1 MSRRSRPRP
10 RLHPG
15 DVIAGMS
22 VAVVSIPLSLA
33 YASLAGMPPVSGLY
47 ASALPP
53 LAAAIFASSPYL
65 QTGPVAITALLTFGA
80 LSSVATPGTDEY
92 AALGLG
98 LALIVGVVRVVLG
111 LARAGWVAYLMS
123 QPMLIGFVPA
133 AAVLIAASQLPKAL
147 GVRGSPDYD
156 NDILEAVWAAAHPGD
171 WGAAALVAAGLT
183 LLVVLAGRRLHAL
196 FPGVL
201 LCAVVATAVSAL
213 GGYSGPTVE
222 HVPAGLPPFTAGDVR
237 FGEFAHLLV
246 AGVVIALVGFTEAA
260 SISRRFA
267 SEDRTTWSAN
277 REFVSQGVANV
288 VAAGS
293 GGMPCGGSFTR
304 SSVSRLSGGR
314 TRVAGAVAGLT
325 VLAFLPFA
333 GVLSPLP
340 LAVLGAIVIS
350 AVCGLL
356 RFRPLIALWRLSV
369 PQACIAWATFLGTL
383 GLAPR
388 IDRAVL
394 LGIGLSIFVFLWR
407 ALQLDIDVTAKA
419 QVLTFAPRGV
429 LWFGTAQKLDEA
441 LIRALA
447 EHPDARVLEIDLI
460 RLGRIDTT
468 GALVLRGVLDEAR
481 AAGLE
486 ARARNLP
493 PQSAQLTGRILAGE
507 RSPLA

>member
-1 MSRRSRPRP
+1 
-10 RLHPG
+10 
-15 DVIAGMS
+15 MS
-22 VAVVSIPLSLA
+22 VAVVGIPQSLA
-33 YASLAGMPPVSGLY
+33 YADLAGMPPISGLY

-53 LAAAIFASSPYL
+53 LAAAVFASSPYL
-65 QTGPVAITALLTFGA
+65 QTGPVAITSLLTFGT
-80 LSSVATPGTDEY
+80 LSSLATPGSPEY
-92 AALGLG
+92 MRLGLG

-111 LARAGWVAYLMS
+111 LSRAGWVAYLMS
-123 QPMLIGFVPA
+123 QPMLMGFVPA
-133 AAVLIAASQLPKAL
+133 AAVLITSSQLPKAL
-147 GVRGSPDYD
+147 GVRDFPDYD
-156 NDILEAVWAAAHPGD
+156 KDIFRAGWAATHPGH
-171 WGAAALVAAGLT
+171 WGAAALVAAALT
-183 LLVVLAGRRLHAL
+183 LFVVLAGRRMHAL

-201 LCAVVATAVSAL
+201 LCAAVATTVSAL
-213 GGYSGPTVE
+213 GGFSGPTVK
-222 HVPAGLPPFTAGDVR
+222 HIPAGLPPFTADDVR
-237 FGEFAHLLV
+237 LDDLSHVLV

-277 REFVSQGVANV
+277 REFVSQGVANL
-288 VAAGS
+288 VAAGT
-293 GGMPCGGSFTR
+293 GGMPCGGSFSR
-304 SSVSRLSGGR
+304 SSVSRLAGAR
-314 TRVAGAVAGLT
+314 TRLTGAIAGLT

-350 AVCGLL
+350 AVSGLM
-356 RFRPLIALWRLSV
+356 RFRPLVALWRVSV

-383 GLAPR
+383 ALAPR

-394 LGIGLSIFVFLWR
+394 LGIGLSIVVFLWR
-407 ALQLDIDVTAKA
+407 ALQLDIDVTAEA
-419 QVLTFAPRGV
+419 HVLTFAPRGV
-429 LWFGTAQKLDEA
+429 LWFGTAQKLDET

-447 EHPDARVLEIDLI
+447 AHPDARVLEIDLI

-486 ARARNLP
+486 ARARNIP